1 MKSIETSDLRIGNIV
16 DYSGRAFLINEIYKE
31 SVQGVNIFDESDSGT
46 IPIEEITGIQFT
58 EKLLNKLGWYRADG
72 ITFKLSADR
81 VPNSNIKNHLD
92 IEFPYDNAGIRV
104 WMHLKDG
111 YGSAVY
117 LKYLHELQNLFRAL
131 HFREI

>member
-1 MKSIETSDLRIGNIV
+1 QTHSNSITHMKSIETSDLRIGNIV

-46 IPIEEITGIQFT
+46 IPIEEIAGIQFT

-92 IEFPYDNAGIRV
+92 IEFPYDN
-104 WMHLKDG
+104 D
-111 YGSAVY
+111 
-117 LKYLHELQNLFRAL
+117 
-131 HFREI
+131 